1 MKNTNTF
8 MIEELR
14 EMILINF
21 IGKVLGHNN
30 MPSADKVIKMPCGNY
45 MLRENVPDIFDR
57 NIYPCRKTYH
67 FRQKKRKSL
76 RKIIA
81 IGKSLYLGFLLRQ
94 FLLRMNL
101 LMRMYL
107 NFA

>member
-21 IGKVLGHNN
+21 IGKVSGHNN

-45 MLRENVPDIFDR
+45 MLREIVPDIFDR
-57 NIYPCRKTYH
+57 NIYPSRRTYH
-67 FRQKKRKSL
+67 FRQKKEKKPKKNNCH
-76 RKIIA
+76 RKIALSEFPVKKIS
-81 IGKSLYLGFLLRQ
+81 SLDDSIDEDVP
-94 FLLRMNL
+94 
-101 LMRMYL
+101 
-107 NFA
+107 